1 MHREVRV
8 SMGSSYAYNARLALV
23 VDEGSARGRS
33 GEVVVVVVVP
43 DLVWRTTEV
52 VGSPSAGAEKSLSGR
67 VIAGPLVVRV
77 TASSTNAGTTKRTN
91 LGALISSGE
100 AGGVTEGTAKVLELV
115 ADCVSE
121 EFTKVY

>member
-23 VDEGSARGRS
+23 VDAGSARGRS
-33 GEVVVVVVVP
+33 TSPPVVP
-43 DLVWRTTEV
+43 DLAWRTTGV
-52 VGSPSAGAEKSLSGR
+52 VGSPSAGAEKSLIVR

-77 TASSTNAGTTKRTN
+77 TASSTTAGTTKRTN

-100 AGGVTEGTAKVLELV
+100 AV
-115 ADCVSE
+115 
-121 EFTKVY
+121 

>member
-1 MHREVRV
+1 MHRDVRV

-23 VDEGSARGRS
+23 VDAGSARGRS
-33 GEVVVVVVVP
+33 TSPPVVVVVVVP
-43 DLVWRTTEV
+43 DWAGRTTEV

-67 VIAGPLVVRV
+67 VIAGPLVVVRV

-100 AGGVTEGTAKVLELV
+100 AV
-115 ADCVSE
+115 
-121 EFTKVY
+121 

>member
-43 DLVWRTTEV
+43 DLVWRTIEV
-52 VGSPSAGAEKSLSGR
+52 VGSPSAGAEKSLIVR
-67 VIAGPLVVRV
+67 VIA
-77 TASSTNAGTTKRTN
+77 
-91 LGALISSGE
+91 
-100 AGGVTEGTAKVLELV
+100 
-115 ADCVSE
+115 
-121 EFTKVY
+121 